1 MGSWDVAAIRRV
13 PCRVA
18 VGCTDL
24 TAAWPH
30 GGTGIGVVR
39 EPFLQRYSGAW
50 PVTIEAFGGVPVE
63 YLEAGEAWGIGGV
76 LRTLDDDALAKAF
89 PNTAAGTVTQRR
101 MVTAGPTQTV
111 RAGNW
116 MSGRSFTCVLT
127 PEGATHAKSA
137 STPDVDAPMVVLY
150 RCMPVMG
157 DPFKIDFTRQRDV
170 AIPFAWMGIP
180 DSSSRTM
187 RMGRRADLALVFP

>member
-1 MGSWDVAAIRRV
+1 MASWDPAAIRRV

-39 EPFLQRYSGAW
+39 EPILQRYGGSW
-50 PVTIEAFGGVPVE
+50 PATMEAYGGIPVE
-63 YLEAGEAWGIGGV
+63 YLEAGEAWGVGGV
-76 LRTLDDDALAKAF
+76 IRTLDDDMLAKVF
-89 PNTAAGTVTQRR
+89 GNTAAGSVTQRR
-101 MVTAGPTQTV
+101 VVTVGPTQTV

-116 MSGRSFTCVLT
+116 MSERSFTVVLT

-137 STPDVDAPMVVLY
+137 TAPDVDAPLVVLY
-150 RCMPVMG
+150 RVLPVMG
-157 DPFKIDFTRQRDV
+157 DPLQIALTRTGDV
-170 AIPFAWMGIP
+170 GIRFAWMGIP